1 MRTLV
6 IGLVGLSVAGFGL
19 LAVPDSSA
27 IIVRHDVADAEYV
40 VADADYPAL
49 TDLIS
54 RGDCIG
60 TLIHES
66 FVLSVAHCAVDL
78 SPGDS
83 LEIGGAAHVVAD
95 VYLHPQ
101 WENRDKYDIAL
112 VRLEEPVTGVDPI
125 PIYRGSDELG
135 AVVTLVGRG
144 VTATG
149 VDGEAGGHTDG
160 KLRRA
165 TNVVSAVN
173 DQFLEVVFERPGE
186 DGVTDLEGVGAAGD
200 SGGPAFLDVDGTRY
214 VAGLNSWGDGDRG
227 TGIGQYGALDYQTR
241 VSRFAGWLDAVIG
254 SRVESGPEGDD
265 RAGAGWWTVRM
276 GAILGLLLVIGV
288 AIAGRWL
295 RTRARGS

>member
-186 DGVTDLEGVGAAGD
+186 DGITDSKASELLATAAAPRSSTWTGRDTSPDSTRGATEIAAPALASTARSTTRLACRASRAGWTRS
-200 SGGPAFLDVDGTRY
+200 SG
-214 VAGLNSWGDGDRG
+214 
-227 TGIGQYGALDYQTR
+227 R
-241 VSRFAGWLDAVIG
+241 VSSPDPRATTA
-254 SRVESGPEGDD
+254 PA
-265 RAGAGWWTVRM
+265 RAG
-276 GAILGLLLVIGV
+276 
-288 AIAGRWL
+288 GRSEWEPSS
-295 RTRARGS
+295 ACCS

>member
-27 IIVRHDVADAEYV
+27 IIVRHDVADADYV
-40 VADADYPAL
+40 VDDADYPAL
-49 TDLIS
+49 ADLIS

-125 PIYRGSDELG
+125 PIYRGSADHLRGPEG
-135 AVVTLVGRG
+135 AAVTLVGRG

-173 DQFLEVVFERPGE
+173 D
-186 DGVTDLEGVGAAGD
+186 
-200 SGGPAFLDVDGTRY
+200 
-214 VAGLNSWGDGDRG
+214 
-227 TGIGQYGALDYQTR
+227 
-241 VSRFAGWLDAVIG
+241 
-254 SRVESGPEGDD
+254 
-265 RAGAGWWTVRM
+265 
-276 GAILGLLLVIGV
+276 
-288 AIAGRWL
+288 
-295 RTRARGS
+295 

>member
-1 MRTLV
+1 M
-6 IGLVGLSVAGFGL
+6 GLVGLGVAGFGL

-27 IIVRHDVADAEYV
+27 IIIRHDVPDAEYV

-49 TDLIS
+49 VDLIR

-66 FVLSVAHCAVDL
+66 FLLSVAHCAVDL
-78 SPGDS
+78 STGDS
-83 LEIGGAAHVVAD
+83 LEVGGAAHAVAG
-95 VYLHPQ
+95 VYLHPE
-101 WENRDKYDIAL
+101 WEDRDKYDIAL
-112 VRLEEPVTGVDPI
+112 VSLEEPVTDVDPI

-149 VDGEAGGHTDG
+149 IDGEAGGHTDG
-160 KLRRA
+160 MLRRA
-165 TNVVSAVN
+165 TNVVSGVN

-200 SGGPAFLDVDGTRY
+200 SGCPAFLDVDGTRY

-227 TGIGQYGALDYQTR
+227 IGIGQYGALDYQTR
-241 VSRFAGWLDAVIG
+241 VSRFAGWLDEVIG
-254 SRVESGPEGDD
+254 SHADSGPEGEDHT
-265 RAGAGWWTVRM
+265 GEGWWRVGL
-276 GAILGLLLVIGV
+276 GAILGLSLVIGAAV
-288 AIAGRWL
+288 ALRRL
-295 RTRARGS
+295 RTRARCA